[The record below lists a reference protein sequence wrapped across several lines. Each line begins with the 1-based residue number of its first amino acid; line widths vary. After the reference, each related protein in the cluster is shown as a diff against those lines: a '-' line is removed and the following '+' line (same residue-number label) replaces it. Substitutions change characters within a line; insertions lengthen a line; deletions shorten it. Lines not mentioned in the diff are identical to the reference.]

1 MTLKMPIFN
10 IIETPITDNVLNDK
24 FFVKKDSGNE
34 KDSILQQISNNRGT
48 MTDMYCVATR
58 L

>member
-1 MTLKMPIFN
+1 VPKGKAFEKSMTLKMPIFN

-34 KDSILQQISNNRGT
+34 KDSILQ
-48 MTDMYCVATR
+48 
-58 L
+58 